1 MSRDNLNKELRFS
14 RRFSGVCVFKTP
26 RGSKFSGFWGLSF
39 PDTPIRVYKNTNPNN
54 ICLERAAG
62 GHLSSKSSDT
72 GWFKSEYVCIYYVH
86 LKDHKMKDLLKRRV
100 AESQSTDVG
109 WVDSFWLISFLMSP
123 RPVTLRLYPRD
134 MRDRA
139 FGWKNH
145 WVAVFAPEFQNCP
158 MFAWYFFVISAE
170 IEYLYREDLSNVTLL
185 RVNDELPSR
194 RSTRAGRSRRPVTES
209 RSGHGKTREIKSF
222 GCQSWR
228 YSAFFSFF
236 CINFPSFSY

>member
-14 RRFSGVCVFKTP
+14 RRFSGVCVFKKP

-54 ICLERAAG
+54 ICLERATG

-72 GWFKSEYVCIYYVH
+72 GWFKSKYVCIYYVH

-123 RPVTLRLYPRD
+123 RLVTLRLYPSWHARQGVR
-134 MRDRA
+134 MKKSLGCC
-139 FGWKNH
+139 F
-145 WVAVFAPEFQNCP
+145 CP
-158 MFAWYFFVISAE
+158 RISK
-170 IEYLYREDLSNVTLL
+170 LSNVCM
-185 RVNDELPSR
+185 
-194 RSTRAGRSRRPVTES
+194 
-209 RSGHGKTREIKSF
+209 I
-222 GCQSWR
+222 
-228 YSAFFSFF
+228 FF
-236 CINFPSFSY
+236 CDFSGNWVSLPRRFIQCDTTQSKRWVTQPKIDTSGT

>member
-1 MSRDNLNKELRFS
+1 MSRDNLNKEIA
-14 RRFSGVCVFKTP
+14 VFETFFGGLCFQDTQ
-26 RGSKFSGFWGLSF
+26 GSKFSGFWGLSF

-54 ICLERAAG
+54 ICLERVTG
-62 GHLSSKSSDT
+62 GHPFSKSSDT

-100 AESQSTDVG
+100 AESHSTDVG

-145 WVAVFAPEFQNCP
+145 WVAAFAPEFQNCP

-185 RVNDELPSR
+185 RVKGWVTQPKIDTSGTQSAARHGIPLRTWKNTRNQKFWLPILEVFCFLLILLHKF
-194 RSTRAGRSRRPVTES
+194 P
-209 RSGHGKTREIKSF
+209 
-222 GCQSWR
+222 
-228 YSAFFSFF
+228 FF
-236 CINFPSFSY
+236 